1 MDNLAPA
8 GSTPEE
14 VLAKHSHVPYV
25 VVLFKA
31 AEKWKSE
38 HDGQMP
44 KTFPEKKEF
53 KDLIKSMAMD
63 FSKELNFDEGVKKS
77 FLMFQ
82 TPDYP
87 DVMEVLEN
95 PKISDNSVKSSF
107 WVYSAALKK
116 FYDQVKT
123 LPVSGAIPDM
133 TSHTDYYLGL
143 QSVYIKK
150 AEQDYQTMLGFVNEI
165 I

>member
-95 PKISDNSVKSSF
+95 PKISDKSVKSSF
-107 WVYSAALKK
+107 SVYSAALKK